1 MGGMIISTVNHILDS
16 RDDFT
21 NSPIVIIM
29 MIKIM
34 MFQDRIGSHMFELT
48 LVVFVSRSARSR
60 PVRVGAP
67 LLPLLF
73 PSQLIEVGLYSY
85 TPICQALVPIHGGS
99 KKEAYKCGR
108 YCFVALCLVSWI
120 KEQNMYLCTVLVSQ
134 DFCPVSQL
142 YRACFDSWL

>member
-48 LVVFVSRSARSR
+48 LVVFVSRSACSR
-60 PVRVGAP
+60 PVRVGTP

-73 PSQLIEVGLYSY
+73 PS
-85 TPICQALVPIHGGS
+85 
-99 KKEAYKCGR
+99 
-108 YCFVALCLVSWI
+108 
-120 KEQNMYLCTVLVSQ
+120 
-134 DFCPVSQL
+134 
-142 YRACFDSWL
+142 